1 MRPRSIP
8 PSFVASVCHPS
19 SWAGRRVTR
28 VITRGEALQTLR
40 DSVVTL
46 LLLLVIN
53 TCLTTL
59 PRSSSR
65 ITSSSQ
71 CVFPGATLVGFHA
84 CFPVCFPA
92 HSGAHVAPLA
102 GELDQPPGI
111 GDHIVITTVSYSPL
125 PSWSRRRRLGASLA
139 PCRTVTGSLVGQ
151 HPQCSVSRLARSRP
165 GGITALTHEA

>member
-46 LLLLVIN
+46 LLLLVVN
-53 TCLTTL
+53 ACLTTL

-71 CVFPGATLVGFHA
+71 CVFPGATPVGLKA
-84 CFPVCFPA
+84 CFHLLIGARGGVVSLGGLANTSSSARPAASLPSVDRTGAVWALSQPSLRRAPGLWPVRG
-92 HSGAHVAPLA
+92 SGASAQRLKTHVPETDL
-102 GELDQPPGI
+102 
-111 GDHIVITTVSYSPL
+111 
-125 PSWSRRRRLGASLA
+125 
-139 PCRTVTGSLVGQ
+139 
-151 HPQCSVSRLARSRP
+151 RP
-165 GGITALTHEA
+165 